1 MDCFSPCQSKGQKGT
16 FDTQIYI
23 SGYLKELWRGTAIPQ
38 TVAGYYQRIPRIRS
52 SYKYRQRMNPLTNVP
67 DWLQYFL
74 IHIVKRCFGIVI
86 KEIEKMQAANK
97 EPATY
102 NKHNGLK

>member
-1 MDCFSPCQSKGQKGT
+1 
-16 FDTQIYI
+16 
-23 SGYLKELWRGTAIPQ
+23 
-38 TVAGYYQRIPRIRS
+38 
-52 SYKYRQRMNPLTNVP
+52 MNPLTNVP

-74 IHIVKRCFGIVI
+74 IHVVKRCFGIVI

-97 EPATY
+97 EPATIY